1 MFDRL
6 GAIPFLYVGEKEIPA
21 MLAEMNKGNSKYEN
35 REIFGRADI
44 RMKEFICEEEKQEEE
59 EEDGGGPGPFSL

>member
-6 GAIPFLYVGEKEIPA
+6 GMMPFLYVGEHGMSVILPEALRGDRKD
-21 MLAEMNKGNSKYEN
+21 KN

-44 RMKEFICEEEKQEEE
+44 RMKEFICEEEK
-59 EEDGGGPGPFSL
+59 

>member
-6 GAIPFLYVGEKEIPA
+6 GAIPFLYVGEKEPPVMA
-21 MLAEMNKGNSKYEN
+21 AEMIKGNSKYEN
-35 REIFGRADI
+35 REMFGRADI

-59 EEDGGGPGPFSL
+59 EEGGSGPL

>member
-6 GAIPFLYVGEKEIPA
+6 GMIPFLYVGEHGMSVILPEALREDCKD
-21 MLAEMNKGNSKYEN
+21 KN

-59 EEDGGGPGPFSL
+59 DGSGPSPL

>member
-6 GAIPFLYVGEKEIPA
+6 GMIPFLYVGEHGMSVILPEALRGDCKD
-21 MLAEMNKGNSKYEN
+21 KN

-59 EEDGGGPGPFSL
+59 EEGGSGPLSL

>member
-6 GAIPFLYVGEKEIPA
+6 GAIPFLYVGEREIPA

-35 REIFGRADI
+35 RELFGRADI
-44 RMKEFICEEEKQEEE
+44 RIKEFISEEEKQAEEE
-59 EEDGGGPGPFSL
+59 EGGSGPSPW

>member
-6 GAIPFLYVGEKEIPA
+6 GMMPFLYVGEHGMSVILPEALRGDRKD
-21 MLAEMNKGNSKYEN
+21 KN

-44 RMKEFICEEEKQEEE
+44 RMKEFISEEEKEEE
-59 EEDGGGPGPFSL
+59 GDGPRPF

>member
-6 GAIPFLYVGEKEIPA
+6 GMIPFLYVGEHGMSVILPEALRGDCKD
-21 MLAEMNKGNSKYEN
+21 KN

-44 RMKEFICEEEKQEEE
+44 RMKEFISEEKEEE
-59 EEDGGGPGPFSL
+59 EGPGPW